1 MAQLLRLEGQKAQR
15 TYYAENYDHF
25 SNLSEP
31 IVHHI
36 FGFLGTKDI
45 ARIGTLSK
53 RCREMFISSPYLKF
67 ASICSYDNPL
77 CKQFSDYVDRVL
89 SLRNSSEIRSLSLRW
104 VCDNNECD
112 VDVHLVDKWI
122 DIAVRRG
129 VQEIEIEVGVRE
141 DAMFNFPNFRDAVF
155 KLPKCIFIS
164 RSLRVL
170 KLDMRYN
177 RLQEPTGALP
187 SLEDLSLC
195 SLQVSESCL
204 EKWVSSAR
212 PSLKRLTISNVQGV
226 FENLNIV
233 SKSLEELDISVLSC
247 KLLKNVDIS
256 TERLGKLCLDLKT
269 LFTRHLHSMKI
280 AAPNLQELTWIA
292 GMASNVELSEFKL
305 LKNATLSVGICN
317 DYVEG
322 FTIGNRLAKLFQSV
336 RFVSALQIN
345 SEVLEWYRWKAVKFN
360 EQHSNGFRN
369 LLGDQLSMIEME
381 LKGKGH
387 EVVFFVGNMIK
398 AAKGLRKITI
408 VYSREYYSEMLSKMR
423 NEISATAL
431 LPLEVNLV
439 EKEFGGYKD
448 PEL

>member
-1 MAQLLRLEGQKAQR
+1 MAQLLKLEGRKAQR
-15 TYYAENYDHF
+15 SYYAENYDRF
-25 SNLSEP
+25 SNLPEP

-36 FGFLGTKDI
+36 FGFLGMKDI
-45 ARIGTLSK
+45 ARIGAISK

-67 ASICSYDNPL
+67 ASICSYENPL

-122 DIAVRRG
+122 DIAVRCG

-155 KLPKCIFIS
+155 KLPKCIFLS

-269 LFTRHLHSMKI
+269 LFTRHLRSMKI

-345 SEVLEWYRWKAVKFN
+345 SEVLEVNTLF
-360 EQHSNGFRN
+360 FRV
-369 LLGDQLSMIEME
+369 S
-381 LKGKGH
+381 
-387 EVVFFVGNMIK
+387 
-398 AAKGLRKITI
+398 T
-408 VYSREYYSEMLSKMR
+408 
-423 NEISATAL
+423 
-431 LPLEVNLV
+431 
-439 EKEFGGYKD
+439 
-448 PEL
+448 